1 MEYVETQGVR
11 VPALGFGTWQL
22 RGQECRDGVADA
34 LEIGYRHIDTARQYG
49 NEAEVGRAIA
59 DSGVDRDEIFLVT
72 KINVGA
78 LDRESVER
86 ETEASLRE
94 LGTDHIDLL
103 LIHHPS
109 DEVPLTETLEAMRG
123 QQEAGRVRHL
133 GVSNFDA
140 DLMLEATR
148 HAEILTNQI
157 EYHPGV
163 SPDEVLTAARDRG
176 IFITAYSPLDTGGLV
191 GDDTLA
197 EIGRAHGKTA
207 QQVAIRWL
215 LDQELVATI
224 PRSSDPDHRRED
236 FDVFDF
242 SLRDD
247 ERQRIAGQVA

>member
-1 MEYVETQGVR
+1 MEYVETRGVR

-22 RGQECRDGVADA
+22 RGQGCRDGVADA

-49 NEAEVGRAIA
+49 NEAEVGRALA
-59 DSGVDRDEIFLVT
+59 DRGVDRDEVFLVT
-72 KINVGA
+72 KIDVGS
-78 LDRESVER
+78 LDRASVER
-86 ETEASLRE
+86 ETEASLHE

-109 DEVPLTETLEAMRG
+109 DEVSLAETLEAMRG
-123 QQEAGRVRHL
+123 QQEAGKVRHL

-163 SPDEVLTAARDRG
+163 SADDVLAAARERG

-197 EIGRAHGKTA
+197 EIGRGHGKTA

-215 LDQELVATI
+215 LDQELVSTI
-224 PRSSDPDHRRED
+224 PRSSDPAHRRED

-242 SLRDD
+242 SLSEESR
-247 ERQRIAGQVA
+247 RRIAAESA